1 MAKMQISETKELLRQ
16 ISLVDNRKI
25 TPDTI
30 EAWHG
35 IIGAIPFEIA
45 RSALKLAQQDSS
57 IRYLEPRNIIAWS
70 KEAAF
75 RLDRNKPKDEEVLI
89 GSVMSV
95 CRKHQMPIMKCDP
108 CCHSL
113 HKFQEANGSSG
124 LERFAQSEIYA

>member
-1 MAKMQISETKELLRQ
+1 MQISETKELLRQ

-45 RSALKLAQQDSS
+45 RSALKLAQQDAS
-57 IRYLEPRNIIAWS
+57 IKYLEPRNIIAWS

-89 GSVMSV
+89 GSPMPV
-95 CRKHQMPIMKCDP
+95 CREHQTPIMKCDP
-108 CCHSL
+108 CCHAL